1 MANRDAE
8 GSHERLGVGVSVY
21 LDDAPEEVE
30 ATLARAVASGMQVA
44 FTSLHIPE
52 EGSLTRADV
61 ARVLGLCREAGLL
74 TMADVSPRT
83 LRALGLASLAE
94 LAGLGVTHVRCD
106 FGIAPEEAAELTRH
120 LGVVINASS
129 ATGTTLG
136 RLMAAG
142 ADPARLSACHNFYPK
157 RLTAL
162 SVEHVRRQNDL
173 LHGMGMRVAAF
184 VPGDGRLRG
193 PLAEGLPTLEAHRGH
208 RGDELVLDAL
218 ELAEAGCDDVLVGD
232 PGISEALWG
241 RLGQLAH
248 GCLNLRARLETPF
261 AWLYGRRMHDR
272 DDPSPWLLR
281 ADEWRL
287 WDDSPEPPAAS
298 TGARTGEAA
307 VAGTVLVSNAAY
319 GRYAGEVELARR
331 PFALDGRDTVAGLV
345 TPEDARF
352 LPHVA
357 GALGVRLVPLAS

>member
-21 LDDAPEEVE
+21 LDDGPAEVE
-30 ATLARAVASGMQVA
+30 ATLERAVASGMQIA

-52 EGSLTRADV
+52 EGRLTRADV

-83 LRALGLASLAE
+83 LRALGLASLSE

-120 LGVVINASS
+120 LCVVVNASS
-129 ATGTTLG
+129 ATPSTLG
-136 RLMAAG
+136 RLMDAG
-142 ADPARLSACHNFYPK
+142 ADRARLSACHNFYPK
-157 RLTAL
+157 RLTGL
-162 SVEHVRRQNDL
+162 SYAHVRRQNDL
-173 LHGMGMRVAAF
+173 LHAMGMRVAAF
-184 VPGDGRLRG
+184 VPGDARLRG
-193 PLAEGLPTLEAHRGH
+193 PVAEGLPTLEAHRAH
-208 RGDELVLDAL
+208 AGDELVLDAL

-232 PGISEALWG
+232 PGLSEGLWE
-241 RLGQLAH
+241 RLGQLAR
-248 GCLNLRARLETPF
+248 GCLELRARLEEPY
-261 AWLYGRRMHDR
+261 AWLYGRTMHDR
-272 DDPSPWLLR
+272 DDPSPWLVR

-287 WDDSPEPPAAS
+287 WDDAPEPPSAS
-298 TGARTGEAA
+298 TGARAGEVAK
-307 VAGTVLVSNAAY
+307 AGTVIVSNASY

-331 PFALDGRDTVAGLV
+331 PFALDGRDTVAGFV
-345 TPEDARF
+345 SPHDARF

-357 GALGVRLVPLAS
+357 GALGVRLVP